1 MIPLRDLNRR
11 YSTPLITVLLIAIN
25 ALVWFYELSLGPR
38 AGEQFLFVMGM
49 VPARLQEALHSP
61 EVPLSAALIPLFTSM
76 FLHSGWLHVI
86 GNMWFLWVFGD
97 NVEDRFG
104 HIPFL
109 VFYLACGLG
118 AGVIHTLFNWNS
130 AVPAVGASGAISG
143 VLGAYLVMF
152 PHARVITL
160 VPLIFFFFTVQLPAV
175 VILGYWFVVQF
186 LSGLSSLGS
195 RESGGVAWWAHIGG
209 FILGMVVALMM
220 PRKTYRV
227 AY

>member
-49 VPARLQEALHSP
+49 VPARLQVALHSP